1 MSPRTKRSAFGR
13 WTGRLLSRTV
23 ITALLRT
30 PQEARRTQFEALG
43 PARAHVVMLGDSITE
58 GGNWDE
64 WFADIP
70 IVNRGIGGEVS
81 AQVLA
86 RLPSAIDRPL
96 AVFLLVGTNDLAF
109 DISLDEIVHNVESI
123 LGAIE
128 RAAPGTPVVVQS
140 VMPRGLTYRDEILAL
155 NTRYRELVDAAPDNV
170 RYLDLWPVLATPEGA
185 LKPELTQDSLHL
197 NGKGYVEWT
206 EVLHPILTDITGGG

>member
-1 MSPRTKRSAFGR
+1 M
-13 WTGRLLSRTV
+13 
-23 ITALLRT
+23 
-30 PQEARRTQFEALG
+30 
-43 PARAHVVMLGDSITE
+43 
-58 GGNWDE
+58 
-64 WFADIP
+64 
-70 IVNRGIGGEVS
+70 
-81 AQVLA
+81 
-86 RLPSAIDRPL
+86 
-96 AVFLLVGTNDLAF
+96 
-109 DISLDEIVHNVESI
+109 HNVESI
-123 LGAIE
+123 LAAIE

>member
-1 MSPRTKRSAFGR
+1 MSSRTRRTAFAR
-13 WTGRLLSRTV
+13 WAGRLFSQTV
-23 ITALLRT
+23 ISALLRT
-30 PQEARRTQFEALG
+30 AQEARRTQFEALG

-70 IVNRGIGGEVS
+70 IVNRGVGGEIS
-81 AQVLA
+81 GQVLA
-86 RLPSAIDRPL
+86 RLPSAIDRPR
-96 AVFLLVGTNDLAF
+96 AVFLLVGTNDLSF
-109 DISLDEIVHNVESI
+109 DIPLQEITHNVESI

-155 NTRYRELVDAAPDNV
+155 NRCYRELVDAAPDNV
-170 RYLDLWPVLATPEGA
+170 RYLDLWPVLATPGGA

-206 EVLHPILTDITGGG
+206 EALQPILTDITGGG